1 MPVSG
6 RVVSGR
12 LDRRRLALVA
22 ARFQSPHDGER
33 LAALEAF
40 GRLLRAGGTTWQGFI
55 GDDTPAAAQDDAGP
69 DVGGDASGPVIP
81 HVAEA
86 RELLR
91 RGAGLLT
98 SWEGKFLVG
107 LQAYATIS
115 AKQRAMLDGI
125 RRKLV
130 AADAVWSD
138 PA

>member
-1 MPVSG
+1 M
-6 RVVSGR
+6 VSGR

-22 ARFQSPHDGER
+22 ARFQSPFDGER
-33 LAALEAF
+33 LAALDAF
-40 GRLLRAGGTTWQGFI
+40 GRLLRAGGATWQDII
-55 GDDTPAAAQDDAGP
+55 GDDTPAAAQD
-69 DVGGDASGPVIP
+69 VGGDDANGAVIP

-98 SWEGKFLVG
+98 TWEGKFLVG
-107 LQAYATIS
+107 LQAYPVLST
-115 AKQRAMLDGI
+115 KQRQMLDGI

-130 AADAVWSD
+130 AADATWSD

>member
-1 MPVSG
+1 MN
-6 RVVSGR
+6 GR

-22 ARFQSPHDGER
+22 ARFQSPFDGEK
-33 LAALEAF
+33 LAALDAF
-40 GRLLRAGGTTWQGFI
+40 GRLLRAGGATWQDII
-55 GDDTPAAAQDDAGP
+55 GADTQAAAQDAGA
-69 DVGGDASGPVIP
+69 DVGGDDASGPVIP

-98 SWEGKFLVG
+98 PWEGKFLVG

>member
-1 MPVSG
+1 
-6 RVVSGR
+6 VVSGR

-40 GRLLRAGGTTWQGFI
+40 GRLLRAGGTTWQDFI
-55 GDDTPAAAQDDAGP
+55 GDEPAAQDAGA
-69 DVGGDASGPVIP
+69 DVGGNDANGAVIP

-98 SWEGKFLVG
+98 TWEGKFLVG
-107 LQAYATIS
+107 LQAYPALST
-115 AKQRAMLDGI
+115 KQRQMLDGI

-130 AADAVWSD
+130 AADATWSD